1 MPLGSLL
8 VDSFALALQ
17 VPIGDIDVP
26 GIGRNTVIAVLVQS
40 HILFAAFIIGAVL
53 IAATSEYLGMVTKE
67 PKYERFARNLARF
80 VVLLFASGAALA
92 ITFVLAL
99 ITLFPVF
106 FSYLQNIFFWVF
118 FVEAFMF
125 LGQIIIVYAW
135 YNVWDKLAYRKIIHV
150 VFGFVA
156 GFFGLMAMTMIDAV
170 ASYMLTPAE
179 APVTDVARSFLNQT
193 MVPLNMHRFVGNF
206 SYAGFLIAGW
216 GAWRYLRSTR
226 EDDREYYDW
235 MGHWGLIWG
244 FGFLILQPVIGYGYL
259 KMIRESSPEAFN
271 TIMLGDK
278 SWLFLLLM
286 FWIAVMTIAS
296 TAYFVHKLRF
306 ALRPMDRL
314 RKLAVGALGF
324 TALFSLLNVIPAN
337 ASLIPQIGLVFG
349 QGEDTLIPL
358 GGMYPWKYI
367 GLIGL
372 MVVGFFVIGLYLK
385 ATASGFH
392 WGRASR
398 WSQMALLAS
407 AVTVVLTMIT
417 MGYTRETARRVDND
431 PGFLI
436 YNCITLEQEVVNE
449 NCPAVQDGVNTIS
462 GEPVPEGEE

>member
-1 MPLGSLL
+1 M
-8 VDSFALALQ
+8 
-17 VPIGDIDVP
+17 PIGNLDVP
-26 GIGRNTVIAVLVQS
+26 VIGKNVVIAALVQT
-40 HILFAAFIIGAVL
+40 HILFATFIIGAVL
-53 IAATSEYLGMVTKE
+53 IAATSEYLGMVTKQ
-67 PKYERFARNLARF
+67 PRYERFARNLARF

-118 FVEAFMF
+118 LVEAFMF

-135 YNVWDKLAYRKIIHV
+135 YNVWDKLAYRKTIHV
-150 VFGFVA
+150 TFGMIA

-179 APVTDVARSFLNQT
+179 HPATDVARTFLNQT
-193 MVPLNMHRFVGNF
+193 MIPLNIHRFVGNF

-216 GAWRYLRSTR
+216 AAYRYLRAER

-244 FGFLILQPVIGYGYL
+244 FGFLILQPVMGYGYL
-259 KMIRESSPEAFN
+259 KGIRESAPEAFE
-271 TIMLGDK
+271 TIMLGSK
-278 SWLFLLLM
+278 AWLFLLLM
-286 FWIAVMTIAS
+286 IWVAIMTLAS

-306 ALRPMDRL
+306 AVKPTPTLH
-314 RKLAVGALGF
+314 KLAVGALGF
-324 TALFSLLNVIPAN
+324 VALFAVLNIIPADAN
-337 ASLIPQIGLVFG
+337 LIPQIGLTFLG
-349 QGEDTLIPL
+349 GEDTKIPL
-358 GGMYPWKYI
+358 GSMYPWKYI

-372 MVVGFFVIGLYLK
+372 MLVGFFIAALYLR
-385 ATASGFH
+385 ATATGFQ

-398 WSQMALLAS
+398 WSQFALIVC
-407 AVTVVLTMIT
+407 AVTVVLTMVT

-431 PGFLI
+431 PGYLI
-436 YNCITLEQEVVNE
+436 YNCITMEQELTPPE
-449 NCPAVQDGVNTIS
+449 TCPAGDSLGAGQ
-462 GEPVPEGEE
+462 

>member
-1 MPLGSLL
+1 MPIGNLE
-8 VDSFALALQ
+8 
-17 VPIGDIDVP
+17 VPI
-26 GIGRNTVIAVLVQS
+26 IGKNVVIAVLVQS

-53 IAATSEYLGMVTKE
+53 IAATSEYLGVVTKQ
-67 PKYERFARNLARF
+67 PRYERFARNLARF

-106 FSYLQNIFFWVF
+106 FSYLQNVFFWVF
-118 FVEAFMF
+118 LVEAFMF

-135 YNVWDKLAYRKIIHV
+135 YNVWDKLAYRKILHV
-150 VFGFVA
+150 TFGMIA

-179 APVTDVARSFLNQT
+179 APVTDVARTFLNQT

-226 EDDREYYDW
+226 EEDREYYDW

-244 FGFLILQPVIGYGYL
+244 FGFLIIQPVIGYGYL
-259 KMIRESSPEAFN
+259 KGIRESAPEAFD

-278 SWLFLLLM
+278 AWVFLLLVTE
-286 FWIAVMTIAS
+286 IAFISIAA

-306 ALRPMDRL
+306 AVKPMPL
-314 RKLAVGALGF
+314 LHKMSVGALGF
-324 TALFSLLNVIPAN
+324 TALFTILNIIPADAN
-337 ASLIPQIGLVFG
+337 IVPGVLTFAN
-349 QGEDTLIPL
+349 GEETKIPL
-358 GGMYPWKYI
+358 GDMYPWKYI

-372 MVVGFFVIGLYLK
+372 MLVGFFVTALYLR
-385 ATASGFH
+385 AAANGFH

-398 WSQMALLAS
+398 WSQFALIGCAFF
-407 AVTVVLTMIT
+407 VVMTMMT

-431 PGFLI
+431 PGYLI
-436 YNCITLEQEVVNE
+436 YNCVTLEQELTPAE
-449 NCPAVQDGVNTIS
+449 SCPAGGS
-462 GEPVPEGEE
+462 LGGE

>member
-1 MPLGSLL
+1 M
-8 VDSFALALQ
+8 
-17 VPIGDIDVP
+17 PIGDLQIP
-26 GIGRNTVIAVLVQS
+26 IIGKNVVIAVLVQT
-40 HILFAAFIIGAVL
+40 HILFATFIIGAVL
-53 IAATSEYLGMVTKE
+53 IAATSEYLGLVTKQ
-67 PKYERFARNLARF
+67 PRYERFARNLARF

-99 ITLFPVF
+99 ITLFPIF

-125 LGQIIIVYAW
+125 LGQIVIVYAW
-135 YNVWDKLAYRKIIHV
+135 YNVWDKLAYRKTIHV
-150 VFGFVA
+150 VFGFIA

-179 APVTDVARSFLNQT
+179 APVTDVARTFLNQT

-206 SYAGFLIAGW
+206 SYVGFLVAGW

-235 MGHWGLIWG
+235 MGHWGLLWG

-259 KMIRESSPEAFN
+259 KGIRESSPDAFD

-286 FWIAVMTIAS
+286 VWIAIMSIAS

-306 ALRPMDRL
+306 AVRPMPML
-314 RKLAVGALGF
+314 RKLSVGALGF
-324 TALFSLLNVIPAN
+324 TALFTVLNIIPADAN
-337 ASLIPQIGLVFG
+337 IIPQIGLVFLE
-349 QGEDTLIPL
+349 GEETKIPL

-372 MVVGFFVIGLYLK
+372 MLVGFFVLALYLK
-385 ATASGFH
+385 ATASGFI

-398 WSQMALLAS
+398 WSQFALMAC
-407 AVTVVLTMIT
+407 AVTVVMTMVT
-417 MGYTRETARRVDND
+417 MGYVRETARRVDND
-431 PGFLI
+431 PGYLI
-436 YNCITLEQEVVNE
+436 YKCITMDQEVVTE
-449 NCPAVQDGVNTIS
+449 TCPAGDSLV
-462 GEPVPEGEE
+462 EGGGR

>member
-1 MPLGSLL
+1 M
-8 VDSFALALQ
+8 
-17 VPIGDIDVP
+17 PIGNLDVP
-26 GIGRNTVIAVLVQS
+26 VIGKNVVIAALVQS
-40 HILFAAFIIGAVL
+40 HILFATFIIGAVL
-53 IAATSEYLGMVTKE
+53 IAATSEYLGMVTKQ
-67 PKYERFARNLARF
+67 PRYERFARNLARF

-118 FVEAFMF
+118 LVEAFMF

-135 YNVWDKLAYRKIIHV
+135 YNVWDKLAYRKTIHV
-150 VFGFVA
+150 TFGMIA

-179 APVTDVARSFLNQT
+179 HPATDVARTFLNQT
-193 MVPLNMHRFVGNF
+193 MIPLNIHRFVGNF

-244 FGFLILQPVIGYGYL
+244 FGFLILQPVMGYGYL
-259 KMIRESSPEAFN
+259 KSIRESAPEAFE
-271 TIMLGDK
+271 TIMLGSK
-278 SWLFLLLM
+278 AWLFLLLM
-286 FWIAVMTIAS
+286 TWIAIMTLAS

-306 ALRPMDRL
+306 AVKPTPTLH
-314 RKLAVGALGF
+314 KLAVGALGF
-324 TALFSLLNVIPAN
+324 AALFAVLNIVPADAN
-337 ASLIPQIGLVFG
+337 LIPQIGLTFLG
-349 QGEDTLIPL
+349 GEETKIPL
-358 GGMYPWKYI
+358 GSMYPWKYI

-372 MVVGFFVIGLYLK
+372 MLVGFFIAALYLR
-385 ATASGFH
+385 ATATGFQ

-398 WSQMALLAS
+398 WSQFALIVC
-407 AVTVVLTMIT
+407 AVTVVLTMVT

-431 PGFLI
+431 PGYLI
-436 YNCITLEQEVVNE
+436 YNCITLEQELTPPE
-449 NCPAVQDGVNTIS
+449 TCPAGNSIGAGQ
-462 GEPVPEGEE
+462 

>member
-1 MPLGSLL
+1 M
-8 VDSFALALQ
+8 
-17 VPIGDIDVP
+17 PIGNLDVP
-26 GIGRNTVIAVLVQS
+26 VIGKNVVIAALVQT
-40 HILFAAFIIGAVL
+40 HILFATFIIGAVL
-53 IAATSEYLGMVTKE
+53 IAATSEYLGMVTKQ
-67 PKYERFARNLARF
+67 PRYERFARNLARF

-118 FVEAFMF
+118 LVEAFMF

-135 YNVWDKLAYRKIIHV
+135 YNVWDKLAYRKTIHV
-150 VFGFVA
+150 TFGMIA

-179 APVTDVARSFLNQT
+179 HPATDVARTFLNQT
-193 MVPLNMHRFVGNF
+193 MIPLNIHRFVGNF

-244 FGFLILQPVIGYGYL
+244 FGFLILQPVMGYGYL
-259 KMIRESSPEAFN
+259 KSIRESAPEAFE
-271 TIMLGDK
+271 TIMLGSK
-278 SWLFLLLM
+278 AWLFLLLM
-286 FWIAVMTIAS
+286 IWVAIMTLAS
-296 TAYFVHKLRF
+296 TAYIVHKLRF
-306 ALRPMDRL
+306 ALKPTPTL
-314 RKLAVGALGF
+314 HKLTVGALGF
-324 TALFSLLNVIPAN
+324 AALFAVLNIVPADAN
-337 ASLIPQIGLVFG
+337 LIPQIGLTFLG
-349 QGEDTLIPL
+349 GEETKIPL
-358 GGMYPWKYI
+358 GAMYPWKYI

-372 MVVGFFVIGLYLK
+372 MLVGFFIAALYLR
-385 ATASGFH
+385 ATATGFQ

-398 WSQMALLAS
+398 WSQFALIVC
-407 AVTVVLTMIT
+407 AVTVVLTMVT

-431 PGFLI
+431 PGYLI
-436 YNCITLEQEVVNE
+436 YNCITMEQELTPPE
-449 NCPAVQDGVNTIS
+449 TCPAGDSIGAGQ
-462 GEPVPEGEE
+462 

>member
-1 MPLGSLL
+1 M
-8 VDSFALALQ
+8 
-17 VPIGDIDVP
+17 PIGNLDVP
-26 GIGRNTVIAVLVQS
+26 VIGKNVVIAALVQS
-40 HILFAAFIIGAVL
+40 HILFATFIIGAVL
-53 IAATSEYLGMVTKE
+53 IAATSEYLGMVTKQ
-67 PKYERFARNLARF
+67 PRYERFARNLARF

-118 FVEAFMF
+118 LVEAFMF

-135 YNVWDKLAYRKIIHV
+135 YNVWDKLAYRKTIHV
-150 VFGFVA
+150 TFGMIA

-179 APVTDVARSFLNQT
+179 HPATDVARTFLNQT
-193 MVPLNMHRFVGNF
+193 MIPLNIHRFVGNF

-244 FGFLILQPVIGYGYL
+244 FGFLILQPVMGYGYL
-259 KMIRESSPEAFN
+259 KSIRESAPEAFE
-271 TIMLGDK
+271 TIMLGSK
-278 SWLFLLLM
+278 AWLFLLLM
-286 FWIAVMTIAS
+286 TWIAIMTLAS

-306 ALRPMDRL
+306 AVKPTPTLH
-314 RKLAVGALGF
+314 KLAVGALGF
-324 TALFSLLNVIPAN
+324 AALFAALNIVPADAN
-337 ASLIPQIGLVFG
+337 LIPQIGLTFLG
-349 QGEDTLIPL
+349 GEETKIPL
-358 GGMYPWKYI
+358 GSMYPWKYI

-372 MVVGFFVIGLYLK
+372 MLVGFFIAALYLR
-385 ATASGFH
+385 ATATGFQ

-398 WSQMALLAS
+398 WSQFALIVC
-407 AVTVVLTMIT
+407 AVTVVLTMVT

-431 PGFLI
+431 PGYLI
-436 YNCITLEQEVVNE
+436 YNCITLEQELTPPE
-449 NCPAVQDGVNTIS
+449 TCPAGNSIGAGQ
-462 GEPVPEGEE
+462 

>member
-1 MPLGSLL
+1 M
-8 VDSFALALQ
+8 
-17 VPIGDIDVP
+17 PIGNLDVP
-26 GIGRNTVIAVLVQS
+26 VIGKNVVIAALVQS
-40 HILFAAFIIGAVL
+40 HILFATFIIGAVL
-53 IAATSEYLGMVTKE
+53 IAATSEYLGMVTKQ
-67 PKYERFARNLARF
+67 PRYERFARNLARF

-118 FVEAFMF
+118 LVEAFMF

-135 YNVWDKLAYRKIIHV
+135 YNVWDKLAYRKTIHV
-150 VFGFVA
+150 TFGMIA

-179 APVTDVARSFLNQT
+179 HPATDVARTFLNQT
-193 MVPLNMHRFVGNF
+193 MIPLNIHRFVGNF

-216 GAWRYLRSTR
+216 GAWQYLRSTR

-244 FGFLILQPVIGYGYL
+244 FGFLILQPVMGYGYL
-259 KMIRESSPEAFN
+259 KSIRESSPEAFD

-278 SWLFLLLM
+278 AWLFLLLM
-286 FWIAVMTIAS
+286 IWVAIMTIAS

-306 ALRPMDRL
+306 AVKPTPTLH
-314 RKLAVGALGF
+314 KLSVGALGF
-324 TALFSLLNVIPAN
+324 MALFAVLNIIPADAN
-337 ASLIPQIGLVFG
+337 LIPQIGLSFLG
-349 QGEDTLIPL
+349 GEDTKIPL
-358 GGMYPWKYI
+358 GSMYPYKYI

-372 MVVGFFVIGLYLK
+372 MLVGFFVAALYLK
-385 ATASGFH
+385 ATATGFQ

-398 WSQMALLAS
+398 WSQFALITC
-407 AVTVVLTMIT
+407 AVTVVLTMVT

-431 PGFLI
+431 PEYLI
-436 YNCITLEQEVVNE
+436 YNCITTEQEFTPNTCPAGESLTSGLEQ
-449 NCPAVQDGVNTIS
+449 GVDR
-462 GEPVPEGEE
+462 

>member
-1 MPLGSLL
+1 MPIGNLE
-8 VDSFALALQ
+8 
-17 VPIGDIDVP
+17 VPI
-26 GIGRNTVIAVLVQS
+26 IGKNVVIAVLVQS

-53 IAATSEYLGMVTKE
+53 IAATSEYVGVVTKQ
-67 PKYERFARNLARF
+67 PRYERFARNLARF

-106 FSYLQNIFFWVF
+106 FSYLQNVFFWVF
-118 FVEAFMF
+118 LVEAFMF

-135 YNVWDKLAYRKIIHV
+135 YNVWDKLAYRKILHV
-150 VFGFVA
+150 TFGMIA
-156 GFFGLMAMTMIDAV
+156 GFFGLMAMTQIDAV

-179 APVTDVARSFLNQT
+179 APATDVARTFLNQT

-226 EDDREYYDW
+226 EEDREYYDW

-244 FGFLILQPVIGYGYL
+244 FGFLIIQPVIGYGYL
-259 KMIRESSPEAFN
+259 KGIRESSPEAFS

-278 SWLFLLLM
+278 SWVFLLLM
-286 FWIAVMTIAS
+286 TEIAFMSIAA

-306 ALRPMDRL
+306 AVKPMPL
-314 RKLAVGALGF
+314 LHKMAVGALGF
-324 TALFSLLNVIPAN
+324 TALFTILNIIPAN
-337 ASLIPQIGLVFG
+337 AGIVPGVIEFAG
-349 QGEDTLIPL
+349 GEDTKIPL
-358 GGMYPWKYI
+358 GSMYPFKYI

-372 MVVGFFVIGLYLK
+372 MLVGFFVTALYLRAS
-385 ATASGFH
+385 ATGFH

-398 WSQMALLAS
+398 WSQYMLMGCAFF
-407 AVTVVLTMIT
+407 VVMTMMT
-417 MGYTRETARRVDND
+417 MGYTRETARRADND
-431 PGFLI
+431 PGYLV
-436 YNCITLEQEVVNE
+436 YNCVTLEQELMPAE
-449 NCPAVQDGVNTIS
+449 SCPAGDSIG
-462 GEPVPEGEE
+462 GGG

>member
-1 MPLGSLL
+1 M
-8 VDSFALALQ
+8 
-17 VPIGDIDVP
+17 PIGNLDVP
-26 GIGRNTVIAVLVQS
+26 VIGKNVVIAALVQS
-40 HILFAAFIIGAVL
+40 HILFATFIIGAVL
-53 IAATSEYLGMVTKE
+53 IAATSEYLGMVTKQ
-67 PKYERFARNLARF
+67 PRYERFARTLARF

-118 FVEAFMF
+118 LVEAFMF

-135 YNVWDKLAYRKIIHV
+135 YNVWDKLAYRKTIHV
-150 VFGFVA
+150 TFGMIA

-179 APVTDVARSFLNQT
+179 HPATDVARTFLNQT
-193 MVPLNMHRFVGNF
+193 MIPLNIHRFVGNF

-216 GAWRYLRSTR
+216 GAWRYLRSTQ

-244 FGFLILQPVIGYGYL
+244 FGFLILQPVMGYGYL
-259 KMIRESSPEAFN
+259 KSIRESSPEAFE
-271 TIMLGDK
+271 TIMLGSK

-286 FWIAVMTIAS
+286 IWVAVMTLAS
-296 TAYFVHKLRF
+296 TAYIVHKLRF
-306 ALRPMDRL
+306 AVKPTPTLH
-314 RKLAVGALGF
+314 KLAVGALGF
-324 TALFSLLNVIPAN
+324 MALFAVLNIVPADAN
-337 ASLIPQIGLVFG
+337 LIPQIGLSFLG
-349 QGEDTLIPL
+349 GEDTKIPL
-358 GGMYPWKYI
+358 GSMYPWKYI

-372 MVVGFFVIGLYLK
+372 MLVGFFIAALYLR
-385 ATASGFH
+385 ATATGFQ

-398 WSQMALLAS
+398 WSQFALIVC
-407 AVTVVLTMIT
+407 AVTVVLTMVT

-431 PGFLI
+431 PGYLI
-436 YNCITLEQEVVNE
+436 YNCITMEQELTPPE
-449 NCPAVQDGVNTIS
+449 TCPAGDSLGGGQ
-462 GEPVPEGEE
+462 

>member
-1 MPLGSLL
+1 MPIG
-8 VDSFALALQ
+8 DLQ
-17 VPIGDIDVP
+17 VPIVGKNV
-26 GIGRNTVIAVLVQS
+26 VIAVLVQT

-53 IAATSEYLGMVTKE
+53 IAATSEYLGLVTKQAR
-67 PKYERFARNLARF
+67 YERFARNLARF

-99 ITLFPVF
+99 VTLFPVF

-118 FVEAFMF
+118 LVEAFMF

-135 YNVWDKLAYRKIIHV
+135 YNVWDKLAYRKSLHV

-179 APVTDVARSFLNQT
+179 APVSDVARTFLNQT
-193 MVPLNMHRFVGNF
+193 SVPLNMHRFVGNF

-235 MGHWGLIWG
+235 MGHFGIIWG

-259 KMIRESSPEAFN
+259 KGIRESAPDAFD

-286 FWIAVMTIAS
+286 IWVTIMSIAS

-306 ALRPMDRL
+306 AVKQMPLLRQL
-314 RKLAVGALGF
+314 SVGALGF
-324 TALFSLLNVIPAN
+324 TALFTVLNIIPAD
-337 ASLIPQIGLVFG
+337 ASIVPQIGLVFANG
-349 QGEDTLIPL
+349 DDTAIPL

-372 MVVGFFVIGLYLK
+372 MLVGFFVVALYLK
-385 ATASGFH
+385 AAAGGFH

-398 WSQMALLAS
+398 WSQFALITC
-407 AVTVVLTMIT
+407 AVTVVITMMT
-417 MGYTRETARRVDND
+417 MGYTRETARRVDNE
-431 PGFLI
+431 PGWLI
-436 YNCITLEQEVVNE
+436 YNCITMDQELVTENCEAEGLEQ
-449 NCPAVQDGVNTIS
+449 GG
-462 GEPVPEGEE
+462 GE